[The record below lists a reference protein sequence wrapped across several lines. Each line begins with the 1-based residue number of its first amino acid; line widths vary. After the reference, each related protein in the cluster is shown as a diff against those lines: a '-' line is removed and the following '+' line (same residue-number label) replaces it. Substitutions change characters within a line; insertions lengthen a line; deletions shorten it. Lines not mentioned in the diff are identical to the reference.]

1 MKLITVLAFALN
13 ITTVYSETDLP
24 LPNYNTSTN
33 IIQIPFLKINNS
45 ANQAFRVEMK
55 NDNGLFRVIDAQ
67 PISYI
72 DTSNS
77 DNPMDWVG
85 KAHNAG
91 VRYIWNK
98 LKTETTKKSSKED
111 VLNKIHQLANE
122 YFNVDLKD
130 IKYDITYEEALKEAF
145 AKEIVS
151 NYGNKI
157 LLDFFNMMSKNQDAS
172 LLELH
177 AAIKKFEASVLK
189 MRNNSIP
196 TKENVSLTDSNS
208 IPTKEDVSLT
218 DRDFRLIYSV
228 SSVARYSAKLWAP
241 KMQGGDDLRNSNT
254 RRAKWWQIVIGDSVG
269 ILLAGPAGGAVV
281 SAAVGVYSE

>member
-1 MKLITVLAFALN
+1 MNNLIKLIIVVLAFALN

-24 LPNYNTSTN
+24 LPNYNTSTD
-33 IIQIPFLKINNS
+33 IVQIPVLQINNS

-55 NDNGLFRVIDAQ
+55 SENGLFRVIDAQ

-98 LKTETTKKSSKED
+98 LKTETTKESSKED
-111 VLNKIHQLANE
+111 IFNKIDELANE
-122 YFNVDLKD
+122 YFNTDVKD
-130 IKYDITYEEALKEAF
+130 IKYDITYEEAVKEALT
-145 AKEIVS
+145 KNMIS
-151 NYGNKI
+151 KNGSKI
-157 LLDFFNMMSKNQDAS
+157 LLEFFDLMSKNQNAS

-177 AAIKKFEASVLK
+177 AVIKEFEASVLK
-189 MRNNSIP
+189 MENPIS
-196 TKENVSLTDSNS
+196 TKENISLTD
-208 IPTKEDVSLT
+208 K
-218 DRDFRLIYSV
+218 DFRVIYSV

-241 KMQGGDDLRNSNT
+241 KIQGGDDLRNTNIQKI
-254 RRAKWWQIVIGDSVG
+254 KWLQLVPTDCIGVIFKGAISASVLSLKHALSFG
-269 ILLAGPAGGAVV
+269 I
-281 SAAVGVYSE
+281 VYSD